1 MEKEC
6 RNKHYAVINIKMFRT
21 TEKQAD
27 GNFKYRFFEIL
38 FYDRTKIMCDAY
50 NLSVCPKS
58 RQTWSTMARIIDGAE
73 KNLIGPRVR
82 ELRILNGMS
91 QQELSDKLEILA
103 IYICRGSVSRIE
115 DQLRTVTDI
124 ERVGLSQV
132 LGVSIAELFPG
143 DETES

>member
-1 MEKEC
+1 
-6 RNKHYAVINIKMFRT
+6 
-21 TEKQAD
+21 
-27 GNFKYRFFEIL
+27 
-38 FYDRTKIMCDAY
+38 
-50 NLSVCPKS
+50 
-58 RQTWSTMARIIDGAE
+58 MARIIDGAE

-124 ERVGLSQV
+124 ERVGFLKFWV
-132 LGVSIAELFPG
+132 FPLQNCFQG
-143 DETES
+143 MKRRAKSCK